1 MRRPAA
7 KLKRDARDGAATE
20 RVTRKGRRAIV
31 LAFARSGPMTYAP
44 ADRAFYDADSHI
56 MELPSFLKD
65 YADPGLRDEIPE
77 VSYAASIVTDEE
89 VAVIVGQ
96 GGRHS
101 PEHVAAQIALGD
113 RLIESSKEIQALGAF
128 HSGDRSKA
136 LDLLG
141 FRRQLV
147 FATHSVAMPFS
158 ASSKLEPRLR
168 YGAARAHNRHMAE
181 FCRPDPRLMGV
192 AVVPLDEP
200 DLALAELE
208 FVLEAGLKAVWVPH
222 RPCGDRS
229 PGHVDLDP
237 FWARL
242 AESGTPFL
250 LHVGGAPLQLAKA
263 WMNNG
268 RPPTKDWLGG
278 GENLRTK
285 DIALLHEGPEAFLTM
300 LVLDGVLERHPG
312 LRGASVELGAGWVP
326 ELLRRLDWV
335 VKHWSRNDANLQ
347 ALRRTPS
354 QQITAQLAFTPFVFE
369 EVGNLI
375 DQSSPDLY
383 LFSSDYPHIEGGRNP
398 IGRFEAA
405 LGERPGAVRDKFYA
419 ENFLRIFPQAA

>member
-1 MRRPAA
+1 
-7 KLKRDARDGAATE
+7 
-20 RVTRKGRRAIV
+20 
-31 LAFARSGPMTYAP
+31 MTYAP
-44 ADRAFYDADSHI
+44 RGRAIYDADSHI
-56 MELPSFLKD
+56 MELPDFLKK
-65 YADPGLRDEIPE
+65 YADPGLRDDIPE

-89 VAVIVGQ
+89 VAVIMGQ

-101 PEHVAAQIALGD
+101 PEHVAAQVALGD
-113 RLIESSKEIQALGAF
+113 KLISASKEIQALGAF
-128 HSGDRSKA
+128 NSTDRVTA
-136 LDLLG
+136 LDMLG

-158 ASSKLEPRLR
+158 ASSKLEPTLR
-168 YGAARAHNRHMAE
+168 YGAARAHNRHMAD
-181 FCRPDPRLMGV
+181 FCRADARMIGV

-200 DLALAELE
+200 DLAIAELE
-208 FVLEAGLKAVWVPH
+208 FALESGLGAAWLPH
-222 RPCGDRS
+222 RPCGGRS
-229 PGHVDLDP
+229 PGHVDFDP
-237 FWARL
+237 LWARL
-242 AESGTPFL
+242 SEARVPFV

-312 LRGASVELGAGWVP
+312 LRGACVELGAGWAP

-347 ALRRTPS
+347 GLSRTPS
-354 QQITAQLAFTPFVFE
+354 EQMTEQLAFTPFVFE
-369 EVGNLI
+369 EVGRFI
-375 DQSSPDLY
+375 DQSNADLY
-383 LFSSDYPHIEGGRNP
+383 LFSSDYPHIEGGRDP
-398 IGRFEAA
+398 IGRFESA
-405 LGERPGAVRDKFYA
+405 LGDRSEAVRQKFYA
-419 ENFLRIFPQAA
+419 DNFLRIFPNAAG

>member
-1 MRRPAA
+1 
-7 KLKRDARDGAATE
+7 
-20 RVTRKGRRAIV
+20 
-31 LAFARSGPMTYAP
+31 MTYAP
-44 ADRAFYDADSHI
+44 AGRPIYDADSHI
-56 MELPSFLKD
+56 MELPDFLKR

-77 VSYAASIVTDEE
+77 VSYSASIVTDEE
-89 VAVIVGQ
+89 VAVIMGQ

-101 PEHVAAQIALGD
+101 AEHVAAQIALGD

-128 HSGDRSKA
+128 NSADRTKA
-136 LDLLG
+136 MDLLG

-158 ASSKLEPRLR
+158 PSSKLDPRLR
-168 YGAARAHNRHMAE
+168 YAAAQAHNRHMAD
-181 FCRPDPRLMGV
+181 FCAHDPRLMG
-192 AVVPLDEP
+192 AAIVPLDEP
-200 DLALAELE
+200 ELAMAELDH
-208 FVLEAGLKAVWVPH
+208 VLGTGLKAVWIPH

-242 AESGTPFL
+242 AEAGLPFL

-300 LVLDGVLERHPG
+300 MVLDGVLERHPE

-354 QQITAQLAFTPFVFE
+354 QQLTEQLAFTPFVFE
-369 EVGNLI
+369 EVGALI

-405 LGERPGAVRDKFYA
+405 LGERGGDVRDKFYA
-419 ENFLRIFPQAA
+419 ENFLRIFPGERVGEARAVA

>member
-1 MRRPAA
+1 
-7 KLKRDARDGAATE
+7 
-20 RVTRKGRRAIV
+20 
-31 LAFARSGPMTYAP
+31 MTYAP

-56 MELPSFLKD
+56 MELPDFLKA
-65 YADPGLRDEIPE
+65 YADPHLRDEIPE
-77 VSYAASIVTDEE
+77 VSYSASIVTDEE

-113 RLIESSKEIQALGAF
+113 KLIESSKEIQALGAF
-128 HSGDRSKA
+128 NPADRSTA
-136 LDLLG
+136 MDLLG
-141 FRRQLV
+141 FKRQLV
-147 FATHSVAMPFS
+147 FATHSVATPFS
-158 ASSKLEPRLR
+158 ASSKVEPRLR
-168 YGAARAHNRHMAE
+168 YGAARAHNRHMAD
-181 FCRPDPRLMGV
+181 FCRADERLLGV
-192 AVVPLDEP
+192 AVVPLDDPE
-200 DLALAELE
+200 LALAELE
-208 FVLEAGLKAVWVPH
+208 FALEAGLKAAWVPH
-222 RPCGDRS
+222 RPCGDKS
-229 PGHVDLDP
+229 PGHVELDP

-242 AESGTPFL
+242 EETNTPFL

-268 RPPTKDWLGG
+268 KPPTKDWLGG

-285 DIALLHEGPEAFLTM
+285 DIALLHEGPEQFLTM
-300 LVLDGVLERHPG
+300 LVLDGVLLRHPK

-347 ALRRTPS
+347 AWDRTPS
-354 QQITAQLAFTPFVFE
+354 QQITDQLAFTPFVFE
-369 EVGNLI
+369 AVGDLI

-405 LGERPGAVRDKFYA
+405 LGERAEPVRDKFYA
-419 ENFLRIFPQAA
+419 ENFLRIFPQARAHAAPQPALA

>member
-1 MRRPAA
+1 
-7 KLKRDARDGAATE
+7 
-20 RVTRKGRRAIV
+20 
-31 LAFARSGPMTYAP
+31 MTYAP
-44 ADRAFYDADSHI
+44 PGRAIYDADSHI
-56 MELPSFLKD
+56 MELPDFLKK
-65 YADPGLRDEIPE
+65 YADPGLRAEIPE
-77 VSYAASIVTDEE
+77 VSYSASIVTDEE

-101 PEHVAAQIALGD
+101 PEHVAAQVAMADKLIAH
-113 RLIESSKEIQALGAF
+113 SKEIQALGAF
-128 HSGDRSKA
+128 DAGDRTTA
-136 LDLLG
+136 MDLLG
-141 FRRQLV
+141 FAKQLV

-158 ASSKLEPRLR
+158 ASSKLESRLR
-168 YGAARAHNRHMAE
+168 YGAARAHNRHMAD
-181 FCRPDPRLMGV
+181 FCRADQRLIGV
-192 AVVPLDEP
+192 AVVPLDDP
-200 DLALAELE
+200 ALAMAELD
-208 FVLEAGLKAVWVPH
+208 FVLEAGLGAVWVPH
-222 RPCGDRS
+222 RPSGDRS

-242 AESGTPFL
+242 AEAQVPFV

-312 LRGASVELGAGWVP
+312 LRGACVELGAGWVP

-354 QQITAQLAFTPFVFE
+354 QQITQQLAFTPFVFE
-369 EVGNLI
+369 EVGRFI
-375 DQSSPDLY
+375 DQSNPDLY
-383 LFSSDYPHIEGGRNP
+383 LFSSDYPHIEGGRDP
-398 IGRFEAA
+398 IGRFESS
-405 LGERPGAVRDKFYA
+405 LGVREEAVRAKFYTD
-419 ENFLRIFPQAA
+419 NFLRVFPRARG

>member
-1 MRRPAA
+1 
-7 KLKRDARDGAATE
+7 
-20 RVTRKGRRAIV
+20 
-31 LAFARSGPMTYAP
+31 MTYAP
-44 ADRAFYDADSHI
+44 RGRAIYDADSHI
-56 MELPSFLKD
+56 MELPDFLKK
-65 YADPGLRDEIPE
+65 YADHGLRDDIPE

-89 VAVIVGQ
+89 VAVIMGQ

-101 PEHVAAQIALGD
+101 PEHVAAQVALGD
-113 RLIESSKEIQALGAF
+113 KLISASKEIQALGAF
-128 HSGDRSKA
+128 NSTDRVTA
-136 LDLLG
+136 LDMLG

-158 ASSKLEPRLR
+158 ASSKLEPTLR
-168 YGAARAHNRHMAE
+168 YGAARAHNRHMAD
-181 FCRPDPRLMGV
+181 FCRADARMIGV

-200 DLALAELE
+200 DLAIAELE
-208 FVLEAGLKAVWVPH
+208 FALEAGLGAAWLPH
-222 RPCGDRS
+222 RPCGGRS
-229 PGHVDLDP
+229 PGHVDFDP
-237 FWARL
+237 LWARL
-242 AESGTPFL
+242 SEAKVPFV

-312 LRGASVELGAGWVP
+312 LRGACVELGAGWAP

-347 ALRRTPS
+347 GLSRTPS
-354 QQITAQLAFTPFVFE
+354 EQMTEQLAFTPFVFE
-369 EVGNLI
+369 EVGRFI
-375 DQSSPDLY
+375 DQSNADLY
-383 LFSSDYPHIEGGRNP
+383 LFSSDYPHIEGGRDP
-398 IGRFEAA
+398 IGRFESA
-405 LGERPGAVRDKFYA
+405 LGDRSEAVRQKFYA
-419 ENFLRIFPQAA
+419 DNFLRIFPSAAG